1 MSGITLEQAQ
11 EKLAGWLDADT
22 RLQSNQEVRHDG
34 RVLRRSDAMEV
45 RNNIDYWDKKCKELE
60 AAGNTAGRSRTV
72 SANW

>member
-11 EKLAGWLDADT
+11 AKLAGWLDSDT

-60 AAGNTAGRSRTV
+60 AAGNAAGRSRTV